1 MAVLA
6 VRRRTSPAARAT
18 TWPSTASW
26 RRYDRAPN
34 QFPAADARLLTL
46 CSPASPAVCKL
57 PGSVERALSLPSA
70 RPCWPVLGSRSNHVW
85 FAAYPLSGLYKNGW
99 ISSARINAMLWLHG
113 AHAQSA
119 YVWAATW
126 TASGVESAATRGDNE
141 RTPSTCL
148 ANKIV
153 GICAVLKA
161 PFSTCGS
168 ADHGRYL

>member
-34 QFPAADARLLTL
+34 RFPAADARLLTL

-85 FAAYPLSGLYKNGW
+85 FAAYPLSGVYKNGRIPSMRTNAILW
-99 ISSARINAMLWLHG
+99 MYGACARPTSVL
-113 AHAQSA
+113 
-119 YVWAATW
+119 AATW
-126 TASGVESAATRGDNE
+126 AASGVASAVARCWNE

-148 ANKIV
+148 AKKIV